1 VATLIMDKP
10 QVNFIQA
17 LRAIAALMVLVWH
30 FRSSVK
36 GEFEASVLNIFF
48 ANGFSGVDI
57 FFVISGFIMIYSTG
71 DKPGGALRAILFL
84 VKRFARIWPLYAVG
98 TLLYVMF
105 LLSLGWFTSEEYKK
119 LWPSLMFYPVM
130 PAPTL
135 DVGWTLNIE
144 MYFYLIF
151 ALSLFF
157 DKLRWYVA
165 GVWITSTVILQN
177 QLSGFAHWVGES
189 SLILPIL
196 NQAIHPC
203 IPEFFAGML
212 LGKFFMSRIFIRKE
226 VGLVIA
232 GLLVTFAL
240 WQYLSSFSAKPG
252 IIGMGMGAVSLVAA
266 FVVAE
271 KSGCGWRPGPFLMWV
286 GKISFSIYILHTT
299 VGLAVTRI
307 LNQNGMSD
315 YTHSIGYLAFL
326 IMIIFALSAVSH
338 EYVEVRLSQWFSKC
352 MTRAVYSWVARD
364 ARGEATVDKL

>member
-1 VATLIMDKP
+1 MATLTMDKP

-17 LRAIAALMVLVWH
+17 LRAVAALMVLVWH
-30 FRSSVK
+30 FRSSVT
-36 GEFEASVLNIFF
+36 GEFEASALNIFF

-71 DKPGGALRAILFL
+71 DKPGGAMSAVLFL
-84 VKRFARIWPLYAVG
+84 IKRFARIWPLYAVG
-98 TLLYVMF
+98 TLLYVAF
-105 LLSLGWFTSEEYKK
+105 LISLGWFTSEEYKK
-119 LWPSLMFYPVM
+119 LLPSLMFYPVT

-151 ALSLFF
+151 AISLFF
-157 DKLRWYVA
+157 DKLRWYIA
-165 GVWITSTVILQN
+165 GIWITSTVLLQS
-177 QLSGFAHWVGES
+177 QLSGFSEWVGES

-212 LGKFFMSRIFIRKE
+212 LGKFFMSNAFIRRD
-226 VGLVIA
+226 VGLVVA

-252 IIGMGMGAVSLVAA
+252 ISGMGMGAVSLVAA
-266 FVVAE
+266 FVIAE
-271 KSGCGWRPGPFLMWV
+271 KSGCGWRPGYFLMWV

-307 LNQNGMSD
+307 LNQHGMSD
-315 YTHSIGYLAFL
+315 YTHSLGYLAFL
-326 IMIIFALSAVSH
+326 IMIVFALSALSH
-338 EYVEVRLSQWFSKC
+338 EYIEVRLSQKLSKL
-352 MTRAVYSWVARD
+352 MTRAVYSSVERHAK
-364 ARGEATVDKL
+364 GKATVGKL